1 MSWEPADP
9 ARAQARV
16 VEIGTVVGDSLVE
29 ITDMLH
35 GELVMRILELQGDA
49 LLVELLRASVRSNIE
64 TLAHVVRYDVAVED
78 VATPFGARE
87 YARRLAQHGISPTA
101 LIRAYRLGQHVFL
114 EWAVAQLAEL
124 EDDPA
129 VAYAAAQRLMGTT
142 FRYIDSI
149 SEQVVH
155 DYEAERERWLALRS
169 TVRAEAVQR
178 LLSGERLDVAAA
190 ESALGHRLGQY
201 HLGAVLWAAGD
212 HDPELLAEMQRVAG
226 HVARAMG
233 LAAPPLFHPRD
244 RACGFVWLPLG
255 AAAGVAPD
263 PAGDRDFGD
272 LWRAALADSGADLR
286 VAVGSAHPGPAGFA
300 STHEEALRAREVAL
314 VAGPGGPAVLGFA
327 EAGVR
332 TAALL
337 AADLPGTRRLV
348 ARSLGALACD
358 DDASAR
364 LRETMEVLLRE
375 KGSYVAAA
383 ETLSM
388 HKNTVKYRVDKAVS
402 LRGRPLDE
410 DRLELE
416 LALLACSWLGPAVLV
431 PGA

>member
-29 ITDMLH
+29 ITDLLH
-35 GELVMRILELQGDA
+35 GELVSRIHDLKGDT
-49 LLVELLRASVRSNIE
+49 LLVELLRTSVRSNIE
-64 TLAHVVRYDVAVED
+64 TLAHVVRYDVAVDD

-114 EWAVAQLAEL
+114 EWALAQLAEL

-129 VAYAAAQRLMGTT
+129 VAYAAAQQLLGTT

-155 DYEAERERWLALRS
+155 DYEAERERWQAHRS

-178 LLSGERLDVAAA
+178 LLSGERVDVAAA
-190 ESALGHRLGQY
+190 ESALGYRLNQE

-212 HDPELLAEMQRVAG
+212 HGPELLAEMQRVAG
-226 HVARAMG
+226 LVARA
-233 LAAPPLFHPRD
+233 LRLTAAPLFHPRD

-255 AAAGVAPD
+255 AGPGAVPAAGQD
-263 PAGDRDFGD
+263 PAVSEV
-272 LWRAALADSGADLR
+272 WRAALADSTAELR
-286 VAVGSAHPGPAGFA
+286 VAVGSAHAGPVGFA
-300 STHEEALRAREVAL
+300 DTHDEALRAREMAL
-314 VAGPGGPAVLGFA
+314 VAGPGGPPVLGFG
-327 EAGVR
+327 EPGVR

-337 AADLPGTRRLV
+337 AADLSGTRRLV
-348 ARSLGALACD
+348 ARSLGALAYD

-364 LRETMEVLLRE
+364 LRETLEVFLRE

-388 HKNTVKYRVDKAVS
+388 HKNTVKYRIDKAAA

-416 LALLACSWLGPAVLV
+416 LALLACSWLGPAVLL